1 MGSVASTS
9 FDDIPTLG
17 WRGRLWLRVRPVFR
31 RYQGY
36 FVGVPLFVIFT
47 VIVAEIWAT
56 ERLGDL
62 LFKDA
67 MELTAFWVGLP
78 ALLAVLHQTRNDTRW
93 NGVLSYH
100 DYFDELPVQQKLND
114 LYKVLNVCSVEIPTL
129 LKPLSEEDFQKI
141 DAAAKPGSAETTALE
156 GLRPRG
162 VVRAYLN
169 DFEEFA
175 GAVEQGVVDEDYAYS
190 LEGTRVLVAY
200 FGFRAFIESDRKTD
214 KEEECKMNLKGKDI
228 DFLVPKSYLLLERLA
243 KRWLARRVDSDWRLS
258 QVDRKTLI
266 QNVLG

>member
-1 MGSVASTS
+1 
-9 FDDIPTLG
+9 
-17 WRGRLWLRVRPVFR
+17 
-31 RYQGY
+31 
-36 FVGVPLFVIFT
+36 VPLFVIFLG
-47 VIVAEIWAT
+47 ILAEVWAV

-62 LFKDA
+62 SFKDA

-100 DYFDELPVQQKLND
+100 DYFDELPVQPKLDN
-114 LYKVLNVCSVEIPTL
+114 LYKVLNICSVEIPTL
-129 LKPLSEEDFQKI
+129 LKPLSDEDFQKI
-141 DAAAKPGSAETTALE
+141 ETAAKPGSAETAALG

-214 KEEECKMNLKGKDI
+214 KEECKMNLKGKDI
-228 DFLVPKSYLLLERLA
+228 DFLVPKSYLLLETLA

-258 QVDRKTLI
+258 QADRKTLI
-266 QNVLG
+266 QNVFG